1 MSSSTIAA
9 RDSHQRVYRMVIA
22 GLLCAIGIVIPMF
35 MPRVAIGPMSFTLA
49 SHVAIFIGM
58 FISPSVSIVVCIGTT
73 LGFFVTATP
82 IIALRAA
89 SHIVFGI
96 VGAYLLQKH
105 PQLIE
110 KPVSS
115 LLFNMGLAV
124 IHAVCE
130 VLVVLPFF
138 FMGTLFTAE
147 QLTNGLTMSVFV
159 LVGLGTLIH
168 SMIDYTIAVIIWKP
182 LRRVVRKA

>member
-1 MSSSTIAA
+1 
-9 RDSHQRVYRMVIA
+9 
-22 GLLCAIGIVIPMF
+22 
-35 MPRVAIGPMSFTLA
+35 
-49 SHVAIFIGM
+49 
-58 FISPSVSIVVCIGTT
+58 
-73 LGFFVTATP
+73 
-82 IIALRAA
+82 
-89 SHIVFGI
+89 
-96 VGAYLLQKH
+96 
-105 PQLIE
+105 
-110 KPVSS
+110 
-115 LLFNMGLAV
+115 MGLAV

-182 LRRVVRKA
+182 LRRLVRKA